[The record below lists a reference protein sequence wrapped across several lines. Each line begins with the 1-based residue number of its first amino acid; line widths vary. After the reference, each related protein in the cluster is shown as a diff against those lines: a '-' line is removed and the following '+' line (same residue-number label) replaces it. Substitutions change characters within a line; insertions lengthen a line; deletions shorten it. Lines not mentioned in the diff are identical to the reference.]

1 MSLSLTLESISRI
14 IGHFHDCAASPL
26 LWPEFRISPRRAIN
40 PAAPQ
45 GIASPKTH
53 TKEAT
58 CWQQT
63 GIIPPILLAIAII
76 GIRLPLRPI

>member
-14 IGHFHDCAASPL
+14 IGRFHECAASPL
-26 LWPEFRISPRRAIN
+26 LWPELRISPRRAMN
-40 PAAPQ
+40 PAARQ
-45 GIASPKTH
+45 GIAPPKTR

-63 GIIPPILLAIAII
+63 GIIPPILLVIAITD
-76 GIRLPLRPI
+76 IRLPLRTI